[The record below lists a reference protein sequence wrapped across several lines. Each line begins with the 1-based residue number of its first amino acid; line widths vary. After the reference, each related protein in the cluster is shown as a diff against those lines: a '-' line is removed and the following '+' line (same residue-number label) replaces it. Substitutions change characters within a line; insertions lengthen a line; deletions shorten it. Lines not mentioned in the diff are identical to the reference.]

1 MFAGSNHLLVSST
14 KGEVFGIGDN
24 SLGQLGIGEDQP
36 SAKKYQMVDFLKNQ
50 KTVKLG
56 GYQNLSFFITEG
68 GTLYY
73 AGQISSQKKI
83 YFPKEAEFFEDDVQ
97 VIAAHASQK

>member
-1 MFAGSNHLLVSST
+1 MFHNLAQMLMQ
-14 KGEVFGIGDN
+14 KVFGIGDN

-73 AGQISSQKKI
+73 AGQISSQSKSSLAVAGLSKRGTR
-83 YFPKEAEFFEDDVQ
+83 ACAQ
-97 VIAAHASQK
+97 ASP